1 MFDLGDHDVRTIHVH
16 RLYPGFVA
24 IWAGALQGIRVRQG
38 YLDRGLRLHFN
49 GSIGGQILRHRGSN
63 EKVSHDGYELRF
75 PIFLS
80 LSLLSSGR
88 LKGNFRYGNEVDA
101 KR

>member
-1 MFDLGDHDVRTIHVH
+1 MRTIHIH
-16 RLYPGFVA
+16 RLHPGLVA
-24 IWAGALQGIRVRQG
+24 IRTRALQGVRVRQG

-80 LSLLSSGR
+80 LSLSVPLEG
-88 LKGNFRYGNEVDA
+88 G
-101 KR
+101 

>member
-1 MFDLGDHDVRTIHVH
+1 MRTVHIH
-16 RLYPGFVA
+16 RLHPGLVA
-24 IWAGALQGIRVRQG
+24 IRARALQGVRVRQG

-80 LSLLSSGR
+80 LSLSVPLAGS
-88 LKGNFRYGNEVDA
+88 
-101 KR
+101 

>member
-1 MFDLGDHDVRTIHVH
+1 MFGLGDHDVRTIHVH
-16 RLYPGFVA
+16 RLHLGFVA
-24 IWAGALQGIRVRQG
+24 IWAGALQSIRVRQG

>member
-1 MFDLGDHDVRTIHVH
+1 MCIRDSVRTIHVH
-16 RLYPGFVA
+16 RLHPGFVA